1 MVLYESASHPPFS
14 RGAQKYELIL
24 GLKPDLSA
32 DKQKKILEKVKK
44 LIADAGGK
52 VEEVKSRGLTKLA
65 YPITG
70 FAEASF
76 TTIFLAVPGEKI
88 KSLQKEVKQIK
99 EILRMM
105 FVREEVKR

>member
-1 MVLYESASHPPFS
+1 MQ
-14 RGAQKYELIL
+14 RYELIL

-32 DKQKKILEKVKK
+32 DKQKKILAKIKN
-44 LIADAGGK
+44 LIADANGN

-65 YPITG
+65 YPIAG
-70 FAEASF
+70 FTEASF
-76 TTIFLAVPGEKI
+76 TTIFFVIPGEGPEAHQPLAGKI